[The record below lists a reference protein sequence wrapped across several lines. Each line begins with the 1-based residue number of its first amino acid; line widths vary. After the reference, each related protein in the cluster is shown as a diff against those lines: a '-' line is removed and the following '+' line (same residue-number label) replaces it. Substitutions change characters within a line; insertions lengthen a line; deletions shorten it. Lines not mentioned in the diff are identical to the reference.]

1 MAVVNEDA
9 NEKLIKQLRAEMQ
22 SLRRQLEGK
31 DAKLDLEA
39 EREKIKRELEEKFQR
54 ELQEKQALWEK
65 EMNGVDG
72 GVEEEGLEEE
82 VGGMYLVN
90 LNEDAALSGV
100 LKYKL
105 KAGEN
110 WVGSGGGGLEI
121 VIGGMGVVGK
131 HGCLCRKEGGVE
143 GEGVAARRGGRS

>member
-1 MAVVNEDA
+1 M
-9 NEKLIKQLRAEMQ
+9 
-22 SLRRQLEGK
+22 G
-31 DAKLDLEA
+31 LDLEA

-54 ELQEKQALWEK
+54 ELQEKQAIWEK

-72 GVEEEGLEEE
+72 GVEEDGVEDEA
-82 VGGMYLVN
+82 GGMYLVN

-110 WVGSGGGGLEI
+110 WVGSAREAEI
-121 VIGGMGVVGK
+121 VIGGMG
-131 HGCLCRKEGGVE
+131 
-143 GEGVAARRGGRS
+143 GEEDRGSDRAKRGSSVSEYRGSEETDRALARF